1 MKPMDMLR
9 IEFGSLK
16 ELADQLKL
24 KPNTVYLWNQTQVPF
39 KYLKKIEEITTG
51 RLTREMLR
59 PDLFNKEWYELLS
72 ISYRWLH

>member
-9 IEFGSLK
+9 VEFGSLK

-59 PDLFNKEWYELLS
+59 PDLYRKDWYEL
-72 ISYRWLH
+72 

>member
-1 MKPMDMLR
+1 MKPMDLLR
-9 IEFGSLK
+9 VEFGSLK
-16 ELADQLKL
+16 ELAEQLKL

-59 PDLFNKEWYELLS
+59 PDLYRKDWYELQTKS
-72 ISYRWLH
+72 

>member
-1 MKPMDMLR
+1 MKPMDLLR
-9 IEFGSLK
+9 VEFGSLK
-16 ELADQLKL
+16 ELAEQLKL

-59 PDLFNKEWYELLS
+59 PDLYRKDLYEL
-72 ISYRWLH
+72 

>member
-1 MKPMDMLR
+1 MKPMDLLR
-9 IEFGSLK
+9 VEFGSLK
-16 ELADQLKL
+16 ELAEQLKL

-59 PDLFNKEWYELLS
+59 PDLYRKDWYEL
-72 ISYRWLH
+72 